1 MRIALGVILL
11 LAAALL
17 QVTLMMRI
25 NLLQGSAD
33 LVLLVLISWML
44 QPGNKPV
51 WLWGLPAGLMIGFA
65 SALPDYIPILGYFA
79 AAGFCQL
86 LQTRIWQVPLLTLF
100 SATLL
105 GTLVVQLTTLIY
117 LWLSAQPI
125 DAIEAMN
132 LIVIPSILLNLILV
146 LPVNALI
153 GETNKLLNPDLET
166 V

>member
-1 MRIALGVILL
+1 MRIAIGILLL
-11 LAAALL
+11 LAASLL

-51 WLWGLPAGLMIGFA
+51 WIWGLPAGLMIGYA
-65 SALPDYIPILGYFA
+65 SALPDYIPLFGYFA
-79 AAGFCQL
+79 AAGICQL

-105 GTLVVQLTTLIY
+105 GTLAVQLTTLIY
-117 LWLSAQPI
+117 LWLSALPI
-125 DAIEAMN
+125 DVVEALN

-146 LPVNALI
+146 LPINALI
-153 GETNKLLNPDLET
+153 GETNKFLNPELEA

>member
-1 MRIALGVILL
+1 MRIAIGILL
-11 LAAALL
+11 LLTAAML

-44 QPGNKPV
+44 QPGHKPA
-51 WLWGLPAGLMIGFA
+51 WLWGLPAGLMIGYA
-65 SALPDYIPILGYFA
+65 SALPDYIPLLGYLA
-79 AAGFCQL
+79 AAGICQL

-105 GTLVVQLTTLIY
+105 GTLAVHLTSLIY

-125 DAIEAMN
+125 DAVEALN
-132 LIVIPSILLNLILV
+132 FIVIPSILLNLILV
-146 LPVNALI
+146 LPINALI
-153 GETNKLLNPDLET
+153 GETNKLLNPELEA